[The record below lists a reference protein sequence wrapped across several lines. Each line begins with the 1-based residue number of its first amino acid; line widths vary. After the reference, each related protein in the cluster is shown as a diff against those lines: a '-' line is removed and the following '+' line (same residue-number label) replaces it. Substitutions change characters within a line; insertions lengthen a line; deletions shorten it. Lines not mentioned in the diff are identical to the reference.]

1 MRKYWLEFAM
11 MSETGIN
18 QVILYVPLLPSGNL
32 LLVER
37 VDGRIYIVRNDELL
51 TNRSWVKTEAAQ
63 AVNVFKTLKESA
75 ALKRFPNWQ
84 EGRQPK

>member
-1 MRKYWLEFAM
+1 M

-51 TNRSWVKTEAAQ
+51 TNRSWMKTEAPK

-75 ALKRFPNWQ
+75 AVKRFPDWQ